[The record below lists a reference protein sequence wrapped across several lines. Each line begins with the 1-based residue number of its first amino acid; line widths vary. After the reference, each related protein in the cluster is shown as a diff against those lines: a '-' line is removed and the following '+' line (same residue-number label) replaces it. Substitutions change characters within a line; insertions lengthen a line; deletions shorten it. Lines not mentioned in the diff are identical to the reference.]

1 MDYNSFT
8 DDYPYSVLLA
18 RLGERE
24 ESAKEIKIAQQLQQE
39 QPNSSCRTRSNTP
52 DLPMDG
58 HETKVRRLQALY
70 VGGRCQREQISMA
83 DRPPPHDETACTPR
97 SACASAT
104 ASPSTCLITI
114 LQLDFLCGFPF
125 LLAGGSSA
133 AITQAG
139 RLALRARDGNVKK
152 AELASRC
159 R

>member
-1 MDYNSFT
+1 MDYNSLT

-18 RLGERE
+18 RPGECE
-24 ESAKEIKIAQQLQQE
+24 ESAKGIKIAQQLQQE
-39 QPNSSCRTRSNTP
+39 QPDSRCRTRSNTP

-58 HETKVRRLQALY
+58 HETKVRRLQAFD
-70 VGGRCQREQISMA
+70 VGSRCQRGQIPIS
-83 DRPPPHDETACTPR
+83 DHPPPHDETACTPR

-133 AITQAG
+133 AITQVG